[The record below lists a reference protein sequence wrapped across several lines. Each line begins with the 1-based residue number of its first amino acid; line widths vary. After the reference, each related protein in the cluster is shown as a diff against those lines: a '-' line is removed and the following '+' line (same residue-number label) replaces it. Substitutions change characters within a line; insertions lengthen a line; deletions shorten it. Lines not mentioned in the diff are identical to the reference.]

1 MITLPALPWLA
12 KVGPALVTVAAKV
25 FIVVAIVGMIFMA
38 GAWWKE
44 SNINE
49 QRLEDLQTTVR
60 AFQTTATRQALDR
73 AKQAKQIAD
82 DRRTADEKFRR
93 LLAQN
98 AGLKAELDRFLTVG
112 ELEHMG
118 VCGSLPECQ
127 SHFGRP
133 GPDSAPPPDA
143 GGIQDGHY
151 WPRVRAAIEA
161 HRELDDLIRADNL
174 KKQQL
179 REQLGN
185 EFAP

>member
-1 MITLPALPWLA
+1 MIPLPALPWLA
-12 KVGPALVTVAAKV
+12 KLGSPLLIGTVRAIVTIALVS
-25 FIVVAIVGMIFMA
+25 MIFLS
-38 GAWWKE
+38 GAWWME
-44 SNINE
+44 SKMNE
-49 QRLEDLQTTVR
+49 RRLEELQTTVR
-60 AFQTTATRQALDR
+60 AFQTTATRQAFDR
-73 AKQAKQIAD
+73 ARQAKQIAH
-82 DRRTADEKFRR
+82 DRRIADEKFRR

-118 VCGSLPECQ
+118 VCGTLPGCQ

-161 HRELDDLIRADNL
+161 LRELDDLIRADNL

-179 REQLGN
+179 QEQLGQ
-185 EFAP
+185 